1 MGLSDSTFSGW
12 VSRLRC
18 EGDTR
23 PMGPGGRNW
32 GRALRILA
40 DLLARVPK
48 LARRSGRQKL
58 RELWRHTG
66 CKYTCHTHCR
76 DRVSL
81 DCHQNGQAT
90 DAPLSSGVPDH
101 LNNNVQL
108 PDVEKERELR
118 TRFSKEEIGR
128 KIEQYN
134 FSVKDHLKM
143 TLNSNGVYTG
153 FIKVQLELRR
163 PITVRGGKGAGP
175 GRGPEQ
181 EEAFYLP
188 RGVVNTLHI
197 SSVNTAHEVIRAL
210 LHKFTVADNPAKF
223 ALFKRCRRED
233 QVYVCKLAEEEHP
246 LFLRLVAGP
255 NMDALSFVLREQPT
269 GEVIW
274 DAFSIPELH
283 NFLRILDK
291 EEEEQLQ
298 LLTRRYVTYRQKL
311 EEALRAAGNPG

>member
-1 MGLSDSTFSGW
+1 M
-12 VSRLRC
+12 
-18 EGDTR
+18 
-23 PMGPGGRNW
+23 
-32 GRALRILA
+32 
-40 DLLARVPK
+40 
-48 LARRSGRQKL
+48 
-58 RELWRHTG
+58 
-66 CKYTCHTHCR
+66 
-76 DRVSL
+76 
-81 DCHQNGQAT
+81 
-90 DAPLSSGVPDH
+90 SSGYSSLEDDSEEFFFTARTSFFKKPHGKPTDCK
-101 LNNNVQL
+101 
-108 PDVEKERELR
+108 DVEKERELR

-163 PITVRGGKGAGP
+163 PITVRGGKGAG
-175 GRGPEQ
+175 
-181 EEAFYLP
+181 
-188 RGVVNTLHI
+188 GVVNTLHI

-269 GEVIW
+269 GEW